1 MLWLSFLCVGG
12 AGWKEAVGV
21 GATGE
26 CLSPL
31 FVSKLKAL
39 TLYVSFAASSSSP
52 PSLGPSPEGLLC
64 PAGSTPSPA
73 KVCVMPGKVM
83 ASKLA
88 RFSLSL
94 ACQSVLPA
102 S

>member
-1 MLWLSFLCVGG
+1 MLWLSFLFVWDT
-12 AGWKEAVGV
+12 GWKEPVGV

-26 CLSPL
+26 WLSPL

-52 PSLGPSPEGLLC
+52 PSLGACPEGLLC

-73 KVCVMPGKVM
+73 EVCAMPGKAM

-94 ACQSVLPA
+94 ACQSVLPT